1 MDKPAKTA
9 KRGRGRPRLEDAEN
23 STVVTRDTIIDLAF
37 EQSRT
42 RSLDDISFVQ
52 LAGELGVVPGSL
64 HYHLGTKD
72 DLNSAI
78 LNRFYRHLL
87 TQLRA
92 IPPGLPWQDTI
103 RRYATTLMQSEIEH
117 RGAAEHIQAKPKF
130 RLFQKVRAG
139 ETDYG
144 AAFFDHSLQ
153 LFRDCGFDARNAALF
168 YHVIGL
174 HCLSAAT
181 SASAKFEPTVH
192 EAFLRA
198 RVTDAMRKTAPGIDF
213 GIDAFVKITAQ
224 EAFEIGLEALIDRF
238 AKTRAGTGGPA

>member
-1 MDKPAKTA
+1 M
-9 KRGRGRPRLEDAEN
+9 
-23 STVVTRDTIIDLAF
+23 TRDTIIDLAF

-192 EAFLRA
+192 EAFLRE
-198 RVTDAMRKTAPGIDF
+198 RVAAYKVPKRVLFFADGEVPMTASDTKVR
-213 GIDAFVKITAQ
+213 DD
-224 EAFEIGLEALIDRF
+224 ALIALVQQRLGEP
-238 AKTRAGTGGPA
+238 TLTTT